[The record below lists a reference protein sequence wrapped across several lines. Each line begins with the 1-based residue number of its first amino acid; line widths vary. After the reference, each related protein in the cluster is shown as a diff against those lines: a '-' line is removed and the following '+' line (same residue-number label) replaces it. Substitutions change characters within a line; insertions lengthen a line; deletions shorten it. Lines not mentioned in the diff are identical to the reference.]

1 MNKKSVSILSGAA
14 GIFLA
19 GAIYSEVLK
28 FPAYAVHASQYV
40 KFLLAVMAFLCALL
54 IVASLCGGETGRPQ
68 WVKAPGAFTATV
80 ALTLVYVLSLKYIGF
95 YAASAVYMLVLAF
108 LLGLCRPLLLVVS
121 TAALLALVYGVFVRF
136 LGVPVPLGIFEEFTF
151 ADVPGSLAKAK
162 AALALL

>member
-1 MNKKSVSILSGAA
+1 
-14 GIFLA
+14 
-19 GAIYSEVLK
+19 
-28 FPAYAVHASQYV
+28 
-40 KFLLAVMAFLCALL
+40 MAFLCALL

-108 LLGLCRPLLLVVS
+108 LLGLRRPLLLVVS

>member
-1 MNKKSVSILSGAA
+1 MNKKTVSILSGAA
-14 GIFLA
+14 GILLA
-19 GAIYSEVLK
+19 GAIYSETLK

-40 KFLLAVMAFLCALL
+40 MFLLAVMAILCGLL
-54 IVASLCGGETGRPQ
+54 IVASLKSGGAGKTQ
-68 WVKAPGAFTATV
+68 WVKAPGPFAATV
-80 ALTLVYVLSLKYIGF
+80 ALTLVYVLSLKYAGF
-95 YAASAVYMLVLAF
+95 YVASAVYMLVLAF
-108 LLGLCRPLLLVVS
+108 LLGLRRPLLLIVS

>member
-1 MNKKSVSILSGAA
+1 M
-14 GIFLA
+14 
-19 GAIYSEVLK
+19 
-28 FPAYAVHASQYV
+28 HASQYV

-108 LLGLCRPLLLVVS
+108 LLGLRRPLLLVVS

>member
-1 MNKKSVSILSGAA
+1 
-14 GIFLA
+14 
-19 GAIYSEVLK
+19 
-28 FPAYAVHASQYV
+28 
-40 KFLLAVMAFLCALL
+40 MAFLCALL

>member
-1 MNKKSVSILSGAA
+1 M
-14 GIFLA
+14 
-19 GAIYSEVLK
+19 
-28 FPAYAVHASQYV
+28 HASQYV

-95 YAASAVYMLVLAF
+95 YAASAVCMLVLAF